1 MDERLVERLTSQ
13 EDVGVFIDRMNDTL
27 RTTCTET
34 FKYQTTKNYKKGKSV
49 PWWSTTLTLMRK
61 RTNALRM
68 RYQRTMNNV
77 ELRTSRKS
85 QYIEE
90 KKYRAAIREE
100 ETNSWKQHCTITTPN
115 NLWNEVYKLA
125 TGKIRETL
133 TLTTLRKPDGSRTTN
148 IDDILQTM
156 IDMLIPE
163 DSTQNDTIQYK
174 NKRRLADQR
183 IDTANDREFTQDEVR
198 QTNESFK
205 PGKRQVRTE
214 SQEKY

>member
-1 MDERLVERLTSQ
+1 
-13 EDVGVFIDRMNDTL
+13 
-27 RTTCTET
+27 
-34 FKYQTTKNYKKGKSV
+34 
-49 PWWSTTLTLMRK
+49 MRK

-174 NKRRLADQR
+174 NTRRLADQR

-198 QTNESFK
+198 QTTESFNPRK
-205 PGKRQVRTE
+205 AP
-214 SQEKY
+214 SQEGITREILTLAFQSIPQTITAMYNECLKRGHFPEQWKVSKIIQLPNQAKKITTTHLNIARLAY